1 MIFVNLLISVK
12 RKFNRF
18 WEEKIFRIAVL
29 LHLFYYFLSIILFFT
44 VLSEKNDF
52 LIFYKSGKIFL
63 NDINNLYNQ
72 TYYLWDFR
80 YFPLSAL
87 FFVPFSLIDFRLAF
101 VLFNT
106 LNLFLN
112 FLIIM
117 LLYKIIKRVRGKD
130 HEQNDKRIILYI
142 SIYLMGVPHVLNYI
156 YGQINLFIT
165 LFILISLIIFLT
177 YKSNVWQFIGSFIL
191 GVSIIIKPTSIFL
204 IPFLLILHF
213 DLEKRKLKI
222 DFSKSFIRIFGV
234 ILPVL
239 SNFVLFAAFPKLWED
254 FLETNFTGSNPI
266 ALNFSYSLTKLITN
280 FCYLYNIPFSQLT
293 ILLVSVGFFGGI
305 GFIIFVSIRRKQNS
319 ILYGYTF
326 GILIMLLTY
335 FDSWDH
341 HLLNL
346 TPLLIIIIFNLPR
359 KTELLNYIKPSL
371 FFFNFFDILFV
382 GIWYLTYPLFPYNF
396 VGTFFLILALFGVI
410 KYCLVKNKKSKNVEV
425 GIHEG

>member
-29 LHLFYYFLSIILFFT
+29 LHLFYYVLSIILFFT

-63 NDINNLYNQ
+63 NDISNLYNQ
-72 TYYLWDFR
+72 EYYLWDFR

-117 LLYKIIKRVRGKD
+117 LLYKIIKIVRGKD

-165 LFILISLIIFLT
+165 LFILISLLIFLT

-191 GVSIIIKPTSIFL
+191 GISIIIKPTSIFL

-213 DLEKRKLKI
+213 DLEKRKLEI
-222 DFSKSFIRIFGV
+222 NFFKSFIRIFGV

-254 FLETNFTGSNPI
+254 FLATNFTGSNPI

-280 FCYLYNIPFSQLT
+280 FCFLYNIPFNQLT
-293 ILLVSVGFFGGI
+293 ILLVSVGIVGGI
-305 GFIIFVSIRRKQNS
+305 GFIIFVLIRREQNS
-319 ILYGYTF
+319 ILYGYTL

-396 VGTFFLILALFGVI
+396 VGTFFLILTLFGVI
-410 KYCLVKNKKSKNVEV
+410 KYCLVKKLKNVEV
-425 GIHEG
+425 STNEG

>member
-52 LIFYKSGKIFL
+52 LIFYESGKIFL

-117 LLYKIIKRVRGKD
+117 LLYEIIKRVRGKD

-142 SIYLMGVPHVLNYI
+142 SIYLMGVPHILNYI

-165 LFILISLIIFLT
+165 LFILISLLIFLT

-191 GVSIIIKPTSIFL
+191 GISIIIKPTSIFL
-204 IPFLLILHF
+204 IPFLLIFHF

-222 DFSKSFIRIFGV
+222 NFSKSLIRLFGV
-234 ILPVL
+234 LLPVL

-254 FLETNFTGSNPI
+254 FLATNFTGSNPI

-280 FCYLYNIPFSQLT
+280 FCFLYNIPFNQLT
-293 ILLVSVGFFGGI
+293 ILLVSVGIIGGI
-305 GFIIFVSIRRKQNS
+305 GFSVFVLRRREQNS

-410 KYCLVKNKKSKNVEV
+410 KYCLAKKLKNVEV
-425 GIHEG
+425 SINEG

>member
-29 LHLFYYFLSIILFFT
+29 LHLFYYLLSIILFFT

-52 LIFYKSGKIFL
+52 LIFYESGKIFL

-72 TYYLWDFR
+72 AYYLWDFR

-117 LLYKIIKRVRGKD
+117 LLYKIIKIVRGED

-156 YGQINLFIT
+156 LGQINLFVT
-165 LFILISLIIFLT
+165 LFILISLLIFLT
-177 YKSNVWQFIGSFIL
+177 HKSNVWQFIGSAIL
-191 GVSIIIKPTSIFL
+191 GISIIIKPTSIFL

-213 DLEKRKLKI
+213 DLEKRKLRI

-254 FLETNFTGSNPI
+254 FLATNFTGSNPI

-280 FCYLYNIPFSQLT
+280 FCFLYNIPFNQLT
-293 ILLVSVGFFGGI
+293 VLFVSVGIVGGI
-305 GFIIFVSIRRKQNS
+305 GFIGFVLIRREQSS

-410 KYCLVKNKKSKNVEV
+410 KYCLVKKSKNVEV
-425 GIHEG
+425 SILEG

>member
-1 MIFVNLLISVK
+1 MIFVDLLISVK
-12 RKFNRF
+12 RKFSRF

-29 LHLFYYFLSIILFFT
+29 LHLFYYTLSIILFFT

-52 LIFYKSGKIFL
+52 LIFYESGKIFL
-63 NDINNLYNQ
+63 NDISNLYNQ

-87 FFVPFSLIDFRLAF
+87 FFVPFSLIDFGLAF

-165 LFILISLIIFLT
+165 LFILTSLLIFLT

-191 GVSIIIKPTSIFL
+191 GISIIIKPTSIFL

-222 DFSKSFIRIFGV
+222 AFSKSFIRIFGV

-239 SNFVLFAAFPKLWED
+239 SNFILFAAFPKLWED

-280 FCYLYNIPFSQLT
+280 FCYLYNIPFSRLT
-293 ILLVSVGFFGGI
+293 ILLVSVGSFGGI
-305 GFIIFVSIRRKQNS
+305 GFIIFVLMRREQNS
-319 ILYGYTF
+319 IL
-326 GILIMLLTY
+326 
-335 FDSWDH
+335 
-341 HLLNL
+341 
-346 TPLLIIIIFNLPR
+346 
-359 KTELLNYIKPSL
+359 
-371 FFFNFFDILFV
+371 
-382 GIWYLTYPLFPYNF
+382 
-396 VGTFFLILALFGVI
+396 
-410 KYCLVKNKKSKNVEV
+410 
-425 GIHEG
+425 

>member
-29 LHLFYYFLSIILFFT
+29 LHLFYYLLSIILFFT

-52 LIFYKSGKIFL
+52 LIFYESGKIFF

-72 TYYLWDFR
+72 AYYLWDFR

-117 LLYKIIKRVRGKD
+117 LLYKIIKIVRGKD

-165 LFILISLIIFLT
+165 LFILISLLIFLT

-191 GVSIIIKPTSIFL
+191 GISIIIKPTSIFL

-254 FLETNFTGSNPI
+254 FLATNFTGSNPI

-280 FCYLYNIPFSQLT
+280 FCFLYNIPFNQLT
-293 ILLVSVGFFGGI
+293 ILLVSVGIVGGI
-305 GFIIFVSIRRKQNS
+305 GFIIFVLRRRDQNS

-410 KYCLVKNKKSKNVEV
+410 KYCIVKKSKNVEV
-425 GIHEG
+425 SIHEG

>member
-1 MIFVNLLISVK
+1 MIFINLLISVK

-29 LHLFYYFLSIILFFT
+29 LHLFYYLLSIILFFT

-52 LIFYKSGKIFL
+52 LIFYESGKIFL

-72 TYYLWDFR
+72 KYYLWDFR

-87 FFVPFSLIDFRLAF
+87 FFVPFSLIDFGLAF

-117 LLYKIIKRVRGKD
+117 LLYMIIKRVRGKD

-165 LFILISLIIFLT
+165 LFILISLLIFLT

-191 GVSIIIKPTSIFL
+191 GISIIIKPTSIFL
-204 IPFLLILHF
+204 IPFLLILNF

-222 DFSKSFIRIFGV
+222 NFSKCFIRIFGV
-234 ILPVL
+234 MLPVL
-239 SNFVLFAAFPKLWED
+239 SNFFLFAAFPKLWED
-254 FLETNFTGSNPI
+254 FLATNFTGSNPI

-280 FCYLYNIPFSQLT
+280 FCFLYNIPFNQLT
-293 ILLVSVGFFGGI
+293 ILLVSVGIFGGI
-305 GFIIFVSIRRKQNS
+305 GFIVFVLIRREQDS

-410 KYCLVKNKKSKNVEV
+410 KYCLVKKAKNVEV
-425 GIHEG
+425 SIHEG

>member
-1 MIFVNLLISVK
+1 MIFVNLLTSAK

-52 LIFYKSGKIFL
+52 LIFYESSKIFL

-72 TYYLWDFR
+72 SYYLWDFR

-87 FFVPFSLIDFRLAF
+87 FFVPFTIIDFGLAF

-117 LLYKIIKRVRGKD
+117 LLYRIIKRVRGKD

-165 LFILISLIIFLT
+165 LFILISLLIFLT

-191 GVSIIIKPTSIFL
+191 GISIIIKPTSIFL
-204 IPFLLILHF
+204 IPFLLIINF
-213 DLEKRKLKI
+213 DLEKRKFKI
-222 DFSKSFIRIFGV
+222 DFFKSFIRIFGV

-239 SNFVLFAAFPKLWED
+239 SNFILFAAYPKLWDD
-254 FLETNFTGSNPI
+254 FLATNFTGSNPI

-280 FCYLYNIPFSQLT
+280 FCFLYNIPFNQLT
-293 ILLVSVGFFGGI
+293 ILLVSVGIVGGI
-305 GFIIFVSIRRKQNS
+305 GFIIFVLRRREENS
-319 ILYGYTF
+319 ILYGYIF

-346 TPLLIIIIFNLPR
+346 TPLLIITIFNLPR

-382 GIWYLTYPLFPYNF
+382 AIWYLTYPLFPYNF
-396 VGTFFLILALFGVI
+396 VGTFFLILAFFGVI
-410 KYCLVKNKKSKNVEV
+410 KYCLVKKSKNVEV
-425 GIHEG
+425 SIHEG

>member
-1 MIFVNLLISVK
+1 MIFVDLLISVK
-12 RKFNRF
+12 RKFSRF

-52 LIFYKSGKIFL
+52 LIFYESGKIFL

-72 TYYLWDFR
+72 AYYLWDFR

-117 LLYKIIKRVRGKD
+117 LLYKIIKIVRGKD
-130 HEQNDKRIILYI
+130 HERNDKRIILYI

-165 LFILISLIIFLT
+165 LFILISLLIFLT

-191 GVSIIIKPTSIFL
+191 GISIIIKPTSIFL

-222 DFSKSFIRIFGV
+222 DFLKSFIRIFGV

-239 SNFVLFAAFPKLWED
+239 ANFILFAAFPKLWED
-254 FLETNFTGSNPI
+254 FLATNFTGSNPI

-280 FCYLYNIPFSQLT
+280 FCFLYNIPFNQLT
-293 ILLVSVGFFGGI
+293 ILLVSVGIVGGT
-305 GFIIFVSIRRKQNS
+305 GFIIFVLIRRKQNS

-359 KTELLNYIKPSL
+359 QTELLNYIKPSL
-371 FFFNFFDILFV
+371 
-382 GIWYLTYPLFPYNF
+382 YPLFPYNF
-396 VGTFFLILALFGVI
+396 VGTFFLILTLLGVI
-410 KYCLVKNKKSKNVEV
+410 KYCLVKKSNNVEV
-425 GIHEG
+425 GTHEG

>member
-12 RKFNRF
+12 RKFKRF

-29 LHLFYYFLSIILFFT
+29 LHLFYYILSIILFFT

-52 LIFYKSGKIFL
+52 LIFYESGKIFL

-87 FFVPFSLIDFRLAF
+87 FFVPFSLIDFGLAF

-117 LLYKIIKRVRGKD
+117 LLYGIIKIVRGKD

-165 LFILISLIIFLT
+165 LFILISLLIFLT

-191 GVSIIIKPTSIFL
+191 GISIIIKPTSIFL

-280 FCYLYNIPFSQLT
+280 FCYFYNIPFNQLT
-293 ILLVSVGFFGGI
+293 ILLLSVGIVGGT
-305 GFIIFVSIRRKQNS
+305 GFIIFVLIRREQNS

-359 KTELLNYIKPSL
+359 KTKLLNYIKPSL

-396 VGTFFLILALFGVI
+396 VGTFFLILVLFGVI
-410 KYCLVKNKKSKNVEV
+410 KYCLVKKSKNVEV
-425 GIHEG
+425 SIHEG

>member
-1 MIFVNLLISVK
+1 MIFINLLISVK

-29 LHLFYYFLSIILFFT
+29 LHLFYYLLSIILFFT

-52 LIFYKSGKIFL
+52 LIFYESGKIFF

-72 TYYLWDFR
+72 AYYLWDFR

-117 LLYKIIKRVRGKD
+117 LLYKIIKIVRGKD

-165 LFILISLIIFLT
+165 LFILISLLIFLT

-191 GVSIIIKPTSIFL
+191 GISIIIKPTSIFL

-254 FLETNFTGSNPI
+254 FLATNFTGSNPI

-280 FCYLYNIPFSQLT
+280 FCFLYNIPFNQLT
-293 ILLVSVGFFGGI
+293 ILLVSVGIVGGI
-305 GFIIFVSIRRKQNS
+305 GFIIFVLRRRDQNS

-410 KYCLVKNKKSKNVEV
+410 KYCIVKKSKNVEV
-425 GIHEG
+425 SIHEG

>member
-1 MIFVNLLISVK
+1 MIFVDLLISVK
-12 RKFNRF
+12 RKFSRF

-52 LIFYKSGKIFL
+52 LIFYESGKIFL

-72 TYYLWDFR
+72 AYYLWDFR

-117 LLYKIIKRVRGKD
+117 LLYKIIKIVRGKD
-130 HEQNDKRIILYI
+130 HERNDKRIILYI

-165 LFILISLIIFLT
+165 LFILISLLIFLT

-191 GVSIIIKPTSIFL
+191 GISIIIKPTSIFL

-222 DFSKSFIRIFGV
+222 DFLKSFIRIFGV

-239 SNFVLFAAFPKLWED
+239 ANFILFAAFPKLWED
-254 FLETNFTGSNPI
+254 FLATNFTGSNPI

-280 FCYLYNIPFSQLT
+280 FCFLYNIPFNQLT
-293 ILLVSVGFFGGI
+293 ILLVSVGIVGGT
-305 GFIIFVSIRRKQNS
+305 GFIIFVLIRRKQNS

-359 KTELLNYIKPSL
+359 QTELLNYIKPSL

-396 VGTFFLILALFGVI
+396 VGTFFLILTLLGVI
-410 KYCLVKNKKSKNVEV
+410 KYCLVKKSNNVEV
-425 GIHEG
+425 GTHEG